1 MNEGIYLAL
10 GLSLFSRLHQGK
22 KRRKRTEFVR
32 ETVTLALTLIV
43 VASADFLFT
52 TFLWNPAG
60 RTELRWISLLLWA
73 LLVSGGSEEGFLPV
87 AGISLWMAAHEPS
100 LSGGGRLAAGVGL
113 AVLTEGF
120 KAFLAGVEERL
131 RLSEIPKIFEE
142 LPMFL
147 LTAAIGALVFQG
159 ILGLLA
165 PSLARP
171 F

>member
-1 MNEGIYLAL
+1 MSEGIYLAL
-10 GLSLFSRLHQGK
+10 GLALFLGLHQGK
-22 KRRKRTEFVR
+22 KKKMKIEFVR
-32 ETVTLALTLIV
+32 ETVTLVLTLVV
-43 VASADFLFT
+43 VAAVDSLST

-73 LLVSGGSEEGFLPV
+73 LLVSGGSEEGFLPLV
-87 AGISLWMAAHEPS
+87 GISLWMAAHEPS
-100 LSGGGRLAAGVGL
+100 LSVGGRLAAGAGL
-113 AVLTEGF
+113 AVLVEGF

-131 RLSEIPKIFEE
+131 RLSDPPKIFDG

-159 ILGLLA
+159 ILGLLT
-165 PSLARP
+165 PLLARP